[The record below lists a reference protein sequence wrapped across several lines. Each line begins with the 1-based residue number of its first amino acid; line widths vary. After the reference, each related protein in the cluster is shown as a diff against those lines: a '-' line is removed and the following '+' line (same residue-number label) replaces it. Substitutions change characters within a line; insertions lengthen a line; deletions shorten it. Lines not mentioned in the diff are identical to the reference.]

1 VKLTQFLASPINP
14 SAIKDKIVLIGVTAR
29 GDSPDTWPTPYG
41 APLDE
46 QMPGVLVQA
55 HMISQILS
63 AVQDGRPLLRVW
75 SLWVEVAWIWVWSLV
90 GGVLAWRKLSLPWL
104 ALAVSITSGVL
115 YIVCFGLLISGA
127 WVPFFPSILSLV
139 ATVSLLS
146 IYNSATKVQ
155 VKNGQ

>member
-1 VKLTQFLASPINP
+1 
-14 SAIKDKIVLIGVTAR
+14 
-29 GDSPDTWPTPYG
+29 
-41 APLDE
+41 
-46 QMPGVLVQA
+46 
-55 HMISQILS
+55 MISQILS

-127 WVPFFPSILSLV
+127 WVPFIPSILSLV